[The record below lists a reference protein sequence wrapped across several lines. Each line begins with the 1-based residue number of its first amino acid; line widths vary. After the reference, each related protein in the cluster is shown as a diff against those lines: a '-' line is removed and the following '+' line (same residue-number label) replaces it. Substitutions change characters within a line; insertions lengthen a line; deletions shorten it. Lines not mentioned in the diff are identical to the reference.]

1 MDIFKVLDN
10 ICKGGRFTKDIIMIY
25 RDCSGNKVSIICG
38 GMDVALRDDNQ
49 GILEQP
55 VIKYSIIFYNLKI
68 TQYMPCV

>member
-1 MDIFKVLDN
+1 MEI
-10 ICKGGRFTKDIIMIY
+10 
-25 RDCSGNKVSIICG
+25 KVSIICG

-49 GILEQP
+49 GIVEQP